1 MQRGIQLSSQA
12 IIMKSK
18 SNPEENS
25 TPAAETRPAT
35 NPAMTDEQDK
45 IGEIRI
51 LTPVV
56 ENMVKTIV
64 LDLPGVIDVVTP
76 GANSISGFFG
86 KTETR
91 SAVRVVED
99 EAKAYAIEIRVAL
112 EFGVNLAQ
120 IAHNIQT
127 TVLAEIVRMTSH
139 PVSKVDVYIERVEK
153 ASMRKAE
160 DKQDT
165 AQENN
170 PSDQAKTESESANP
184 ETPES

>member
-1 MQRGIQLSSQA
+1 
-12 IIMKSK
+12 MKAK
-18 SNPEENS
+18 SNPEENAA
-25 TPAAETRPAT
+25 PAADSRLSST
-35 NPAMTDEQDK
+35 PAMTDEQDNL
-45 IGEIRI
+45 GEIRI

-127 TVLAEIVRMTSH
+127 TVLSEIVRMTSH

-153 ASMRKAE
+153 ASPRKVEEKKEPAPSTIADE
-160 DKQDT
+160 TKDT
-165 AQENN
+165 SETPNSQ
-170 PSDQAKTESESANP
+170 PSES
-184 ETPES
+184 

>member
-1 MQRGIQLSSQA
+1 
-12 IIMKSK
+12 MKSK

-25 TPAAETRPAT
+25 APSADSRPAT
-35 NPAMTDEQDK
+35 TPAMTDEQDK

-51 LTPVV
+51 SLPVV

-76 GANSISGFFG
+76 GANSISGFFSG

-91 SAVRVVED
+91 SGVRVMED

-120 IAHNIQT
+120 IAHSIQT

-153 ASMRKAE
+153 ASVRKAE
-160 DKQDT
+160 EKQDT
-165 AQENN
+165 TPDNDQ
-170 PSDQAKTESESANP
+170 PDQARAEPESANP